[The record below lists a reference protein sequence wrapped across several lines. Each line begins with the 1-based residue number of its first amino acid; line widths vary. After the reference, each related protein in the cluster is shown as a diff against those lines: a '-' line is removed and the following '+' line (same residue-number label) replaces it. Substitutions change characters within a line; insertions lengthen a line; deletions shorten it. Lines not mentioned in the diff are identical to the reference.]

1 MVIELDSSR
10 ARIWTQQSWDSW
22 ICTGSHCTILLL
34 HHQVSLMKWL
44 AKTRART
51 EPYTMSLVAS
61 LSADSS
67 LFITTSCS
75 SCYKSAFR
83 LCFLSL
89 VPGDAKDSLNW
100 LQNLK
105 SLRQREEKGGSLALE
120 HCWPCVQ
127 AFLFL
132 LLAGDRAKVVQPLW
146 TAAFVPSVKW
156 E

>member
-51 EPYTMSLVAS
+51 ESYTMSLAAS

-83 LCFLSL
+83 LCFSPLSL
-89 VPGDAKDSLNW
+89 GIRKTRSIDSRIWKSEAARGKRWATGSRAMLTLCASLPLPTPGWWLCQSSSASL
-100 LQNLK
+100 
-105 SLRQREEKGGSLALE
+105 
-120 HCWPCVQ
+120 
-127 AFLFL
+127 
-132 LLAGDRAKVVQPLW
+132 DRS
-146 TAAFVPSVKW
+146 FCSFC
-156 E
+156 